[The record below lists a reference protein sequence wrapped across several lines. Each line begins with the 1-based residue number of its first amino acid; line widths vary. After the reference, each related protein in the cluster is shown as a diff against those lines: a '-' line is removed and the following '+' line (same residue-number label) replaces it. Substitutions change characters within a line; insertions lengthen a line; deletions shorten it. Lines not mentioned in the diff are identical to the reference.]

1 MTAFGKKHFSCSA
14 GQFYLEIYSINKRNL
29 DVNIYSPRELSMID
43 YHLRKWVQSHAKRG
57 TVTIKLIK
65 EHKHE
70 HDDTSVDTQKLAHL
84 KTELDQIAKDLNLS
98 SVSSIEFLA
107 QFAQNQPNIRAPID
121 QDKLVDQIQEAFNHA
136 ADNWVKMKCDE
147 GSRLVKDM
155 SQRLNHVEKIITDI
169 ELKIENAP
177 QKYADKLKKRL
188 DDAGVLEGKD
198 DEKVIKEVVIFSEKI
213 DTTEEIIR
221 LKSHL
226 KQFAQT
232 LDSSEKAIGRK
243 LDFIIQEMN
252 REVNSLSVKC
262 HDLEIIKQALEI
274 KSEIEKVREQV
285 QNIE

>member
-1 MTAFGKKHFSCSA
+1 M
-14 GQFYLEIYSINKRNL
+14 
-29 DVNIYSPRELSMID
+29 NIYSPRELSMID

-57 TVTIKLIK
+57 TVTVKLIK
-65 EHKHE
+65 ENKF
-70 HDDTSVDTQKLAHL
+70 DACAQRIGL
-84 KTELDQIAKDLNLS
+84 KRLKSIKSELDHVAVDLQLDP
-98 SVSSIEFLA
+98 VTSIEFLA
-107 QFAQNQPNIRAPID
+107 QFAQNSSSPTATID
-121 QDKLVDQIQEAFNHA
+121 QDKLVKEVEQAFTHA
-136 ADNWVKMKCDE
+136 AENWVKMKCDE

-155 SQRLNHVEKIITDI
+155 SQRLNHVNNIINDI
-169 ELKIENAP
+169 ESKIDNAP
-177 QKYADKLKKRL
+177 TKYADKLKKRL
-188 DDAGVLEGKD
+188 DESGVLEGKD

-232 LDSSEKAIGRK
+232 LESSEKAIGRK